1 MEGSGNASSH
11 EEGVGIL
18 EGQHRQERTTF
29 GRTTNECLWA
39 VNDLHWFL
47 LARIYEDSVTALGV
61 TDLRSV
67 VVIIFWVNHCSWR
80 STARKSHNRTPT
92 SPPEYVQKYIQQTLC
107 KWDHLSGSL
116 ANAPSLF
123 NIRAL
128 PASRTVPDQREVRGR
143 GGRRGLRPSHGFSRA
158 KKGRL
163 AGSTFLGDPF
173 SRQGCE
179 QNLPRWS
186 ICSIRNALKISYFFL
201 RDFIGINEEIL
212 HI

>member
-1 MEGSGNASSH
+1 MTCIDFYLLESMKTQLQPSGWQTLGAWWWSYS
-11 EEGVGIL
+11 EL
-18 EGQHRQERTTF
+18 TTAHD
-29 GRTTNECLWA
+29 G
-39 VNDLHWFL
+39 
-47 LARIYEDSVTALGV
+47 ALQG
-61 TDLRSV
+61 
-67 VVIIFWVNHCSWR
+67 
-80 STARKSHNRTPT
+80 KSHNRTPT